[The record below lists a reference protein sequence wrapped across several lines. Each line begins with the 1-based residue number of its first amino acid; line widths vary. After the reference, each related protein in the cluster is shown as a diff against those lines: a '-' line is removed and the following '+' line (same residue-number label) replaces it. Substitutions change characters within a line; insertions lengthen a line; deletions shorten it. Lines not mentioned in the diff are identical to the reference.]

1 MKTVY
6 TMKAESRDRVGK
18 GASRALRRAGRV
30 PAVLYGK
37 SQEPLSF
44 SLDGNEFTQNYLKGG
59 FTNKLVEIQLGG
71 KAYHVLPREIQT
83 HPVTDIPEHLDFLV
97 VDENSRVNVEVPV
110 RVLNADKCAG
120 VKLGGAINMVRHAVE
135 LICAP
140 DSIPPVIKI
149 DVASLNIGDSVHISQ
164 VQLPKGVTSAITDRD
179 FTILTIAGRAP
190 VEVEPTEEEAE
201 GAEVEATA
209 QGGGEE
215 AAGEAGGEE

>member
-37 SQEPLSF
+37 EQAPLSF

-59 FTNKLVEIQLGG
+59 FTNKLVEIQLDG

-83 HPVTDIPEHLDFLV
+83 HPVTDTPEHLDFLV
-97 VDENSRVNVEVPV
+97 VDENSRVTVEVAV

-135 LICAP
+135 LVCAP

-149 DVASLNIGDSVHISQ
+149 DVAGLNIGDSVHISQ
-164 VQLPKGVTSAITDRD
+164 INLPKGVTSAITDRD

-190 VEVEPTEEEAE
+190 VEVEPTEEEE
-201 GAEVEATA
+201 GVEVETTA
-209 QGGGEE
+209 QGGAEE
-215 AAGEAGGEE
+215 AAGEAKGE